1 MGNTC
6 SACKGDQ
13 EKNELVSSS
22 QTPQEQLKI
31 QKYDEEDK
39 ELDVPQ
45 VQEITEVDDEKV
57 IR

>member
-13 EKNELVSSS
+13 EKNELVSS
-22 QTPQEQLKI
+22 QTPLEQPKI
-31 QKYDEEDK
+31 KKYYEEDK